1 MELTSI
7 RSISVS
13 EMAETLTKQERTL
26 RQRFVEEYLAD
37 YDAIAAA
44 IRLGYQEAFAQQY
57 AKQFLSEPYTL
68 RLIKEKEAEF
78 GILTEEDQHRRKI
91 VAGLYREAYNRFN
104 TGSARVAALTQ
115 LAKIMGIEAPVKTEL
130 KVEAEQQDLSN
141 LSMDELKQLHALMAK
156 ANAS

>member
-1 MELTSI
+1 M
-7 RSISVS
+7 S

-115 LAKIMGIEAPVKTEL
+115 LAKIVGIEAPVKTEL

>member
-1 MELTSI
+1 M
-7 RSISVS
+7 S
-13 EMAETLTKQERTL
+13 EMADTLTKQERAL

-37 YDAIAAA
+37 YDPVAAA

-78 GILTEEDQHRRKI
+78 GILTAEDQHRRHI

-104 TGSARVAALTQ
+104 SGSARVAALTQ
-115 LAKIMGIEAPVKTEL
+115 LAKIIGIEAPVRTEL

-141 LSMDELKQLHALMAK
+141 LSMEELKQLHALMAK

>member
-1 MELTSI
+1 
-7 RSISVS
+7 
-13 EMAETLTKQERTL
+13 MADTLTKQERSL

-57 AKQFLSEPYTL
+57 AKQFLAEPYTL
-68 RLIKEKEAEF
+68 KLIKEKEAEF
-78 GILTEEDQHRRKI
+78 GILTEEDQHRKKI
-91 VAGLYREAYNRFN
+91 VAGLYREAHNRFN
-104 TGSARVAALTQ
+104 SGSARVAALTQ
-115 LAKIMGIEAPVKTEL
+115 LAKIIGIEAPVKTEL

-141 LSMDELKQLHALMAK
+141 LSMEELKQLHALMAK

>member
-1 MELTSI
+1 M
-7 RSISVS
+7 S
-13 EMAETLTKQERTL
+13 EMADTLTKQERSL

-37 YDAIAAA
+37 YDPVAAA

-78 GILTEEDQHRRKI
+78 GILTEEDQHRRRI
-91 VAGLYREAYNRFN
+91 VAGLYREAYSRFN
-104 TGSARVAALTQ
+104 SGSARVAALTQ
-115 LAKIMGIEAPVKTEL
+115 LAKIIGIEAPVKTEL

-141 LSMDELKQLHALMAK
+141 LSLDELKQFQALMAK